1 MRYRY
6 RYVTHSTFVPAV
18 EWHFFKLRAIPCDN
32 EFQHVV
38 SSSLCI
44 APACPLCHSRDGQG
58 NAVQWGAIGEGHE
71 AFQVVTEGE
80 VEQTQP
86 YVLHEVPA
94 GYYRVQTRL
103 TTISREKVKDP
114 EPLPPFALATGLMHL
129 VHHRIAYTPGHTTTR
144 TTAAEVWDDGRGVCQ
159 DFAHVM
165 LALCRHFG
173 LPARYACGFIEGE
186 GQTHAWV
193 EVSDGQQWRGFDP
206 THDRTIEWGYV
217 KLAHGRDAD
226 DCPVNRG
233 RFYGCT
239 RETMT
244 VTAML
249 SPLESSTPRI
259 LEVSN
264 PRILVNRQIIN
275 RKYPDA
281 SKRYNPGNAHR

>member
-44 APACPLCHSRDGQG
+44 APACHLCHSRDGQG

-103 TTISREKVKDP
+103 TTISREKVKDL

-239 RETMT
+239 HETMT

-259 LEVSN
+259 LEASN
-264 PRILVNRQIIN
+264 PRSLECSTTRSLESSNP
-275 RKYPDA
+275 RKSPNHK
-281 SKRYNPGNAHR
+281 S